1 MRGVLILLVFALGG
15 PILAWQGYKHRQF
28 RAQLAAEG
36 TTVQA
41 EAHGGELRTG
51 KHSSAKLEV
60 SYQAEGRM
68 IHKTMPVSAKFMK
81 SISNDDSLT
90 VDSVS
95 LTYLKS
101 DPEQAIIVD
110 GTPDTSPNLWIG
122 AIAALIG
129 WGGGATTRT
138 DSQRRIVE
146 RAKNLGRRRPP
157 LPARSVSVPLWM
169 MTNNGAGV
177 ILCGQRLPNVLTQ

>member
-1 MRGVLILLVFALGG
+1 MMRGILILLLFALGG
-15 PILAWQGYKHRQF
+15 PVLAWQGYKHRQF

-51 KHSSAKLEV
+51 KRSSAKLEV

-68 IHKTMPVSAKFMK
+68 IHKTMPVSASFMK

-90 VDSVS
+90 VDSVA

-101 DPEQAIIVD
+101 DPEQAVIVD

-122 AIAALIG
+122 AIVALIG
-129 WGGGATTRT
+129 WGGGAYYAYGFASEASEAGEKPRKKKTASPGKKR
-138 DSQRRIVE
+138 QRPVVDDDE
-146 RAKNLGRRRPP
+146 
-157 LPARSVSVPLWM
+157 
-169 MTNNGAGV
+169 
-177 ILCGQRLPNVLTQ
+177 

>member
-1 MRGVLILLVFALGG
+1 
-15 PILAWQGYKHRQF
+15 
-28 RAQLAAEG
+28 
-36 TTVQA
+36 
-41 EAHGGELRTG
+41 
-51 KHSSAKLEV
+51 
-60 SYQAEGRM
+60 M

-122 AIAALIG
+122 AIVALIG
-129 WGGGATTRT
+129 WGGGAYYAYGFASENSEAGEKPRKKKSATPGKKR
-138 DSQRRIVE
+138 QRPVVDDDE
-146 RAKNLGRRRPP
+146 
-157 LPARSVSVPLWM
+157 
-169 MTNNGAGV
+169 
-177 ILCGQRLPNVLTQ
+177 